1 MCDNTRTELLNY
13 LFPRLWSIEFRN
25 VQYLSRWLELLTVSQ
40 ERWSLPCCT
49 WKFFMQRSRALAKK
63 GEEKVSKVRNA
74 LHVTLRASF
83 AGMKFDVWCFFFL
96 FYFYLQKKKVT
107 QNPVRIGVSQWIPL
121 QEQKQKSTSLQAR
134 WVAQSMSSKRK
145 RLLGETSRM
154 QIWKRVSFT
163 VWHRIVYIASGRL
176 FLYLSGLQMK

>member
-1 MCDNTRTELLNY
+1 MFSTWADDSNCSRYHKKDEACPAAHENFSCKEAEPWQKKAKKKCQKWEMRYMSHCARASREWNSMCD
-13 LFPRLWSIEFRN
+13 
-25 VQYLSRWLELLTVSQ
+25 V
-40 ERWSLPCCT
+40 
-49 WKFFMQRSRALAKK
+49 
-63 GEEKVSKVRNA
+63 
-74 LHVTLRASF
+74 
-83 AGMKFDVWCFFFL
+83 FFFL